1 MTYKEIIRQVAQEQ
15 GLPVR
20 VVDKT
25 YKAFWRFIKDKIQEL
40 PLKDDITLEEFRKLR
55 TNFNVPS
62 LGKLCCTED
71 RFIKMKKQKDYINAK
86 DKRSKTVIH

>member
-1 MTYKEIIRQVAQEQ
+1 MAKEQ
-15 GLPVR
+15 GLPVT

-40 PLKDDITLEEFRKLR
+40 PLKEDITLEEFRELR

-71 RFIKMKKQKDYINAK
+71 RFIKMKKQKEYINAK
-86 DKRSKTVIH
+86 NKRSKTVIH

>member
-1 MTYKEIIRQVAQEQ
+1 MAQEQ
-15 GLPVR
+15 GLPIT

-25 YKAFWRFIKDKIQEL
+25 YKAFWKFIKDKIQEL
-40 PLKDDITLEEFRKLR
+40 PLKEDITLEEFRKLR

-86 DKRSKTVIH
+86 DKKNKTVIH

>member
-1 MTYKEIIRQVAQEQ
+1 MTYKEIIKQVAKEQ
-15 GLPVR
+15 GLPVT

-40 PLKDDITLEEFRKLR
+40 PLKEDITLEEFRKLR

-71 RFIKMKKQKDYINAK
+71 RFIKMKKQKEYINAK
-86 DKRSKTVIH
+86 NKRSKTVIH